1 MISWIQHHLI
11 RHGRW
16 IFLSLLA
23 LIIVAFVFT
32 IGNTPGCTTDRS
44 GYAPSLFYGID
55 LNSPLERD
63 PILQKVSISAFLNR
77 QEFRTEEQFQTELSS
92 RIALLQLSDVIGLPG
107 PDQAALAEY
116 IKTKPAFFGPDGNF
130 SPDAY
135 TRMLDDLASNP
146 RSSEALVLQVLAEDF
161 RIDQARAAVSGPG
174 YLLPSEAIAQTLRS
188 KTELE
193 LVVASLPFAGFA
205 PEIDSS
211 EEALREFYE
220 QNKQRYEISERI
232 EASYVAF
239 HADAYLDK
247 VPEATDAELRQHFA
261 ENRAALVAAHEAAK
275 ATDAT
280 DGEQDAAAP
289 VTFDT
294 VRPLVVESYAREQAN
309 RLANETALDFALRLY
324 RDAIKRDSAAF
335 NQLLNQSGLSLTR
348 IEPYTLAGA
357 RQRALSPDLLEAAFT
372 LGSHRYYSD
381 PYAIDSGFA
390 VLIYQGRIAPVI
402 PPFEEVAAS
411 VAADFQAAEKRR
423 LFNEKGLSLR
433 TELTAALEAGQT
445 FSEAAESLG
454 LTATN
459 FEKFT
464 VRNAPRT
471 LNPSALQQAQRM
483 AVGEVSPMLTTG
495 GLGSFVYLQSKTVPE
510 LDRSN
515 EDVTQAQMMLQQW
528 ALFSTES
535 SLLNELVVR
544 GLPADRLAAE

>member
-211 EEALREFYE
+211 EAALREFYE